1 MGDTLLTDPLG
12 RKVTLH
18 DRTWF
23 GHILKGH
30 PDVAEFRALVE
41 RAIQFPDEIRVS
53 RLDANCRLYY
63 GQGSR
68 PATRMM
74 VVVDLAEGV
83 VKTAHLA
90 KRITGGKI
98 EWSK

>member
-1 MGDTLLTDPLG
+1 MPDTTLTDPLG

-30 PDVAEFRALVE
+30 PDLAEHRMLVE
-41 RAIQFPDEIRVS
+41 RTVHSPNEIRVS
-53 RLDANCRLYY
+53 RLDVNCRLYY
-63 GQGSR
+63 GPGPR
-68 PATRMM
+68 PAVRML
-74 VVVDLAEGV
+74 VVVDVGEGV

-90 KRITGGKI
+90 KRMTGG
-98 EWSK
+98 